1 MKRLDLSLQEYE
13 SFFINKNRKTWREFK
28 TYKKRF
34 EYLRILFFLFAKAN
48 LVPYS
53 FYLKYCFPIK

>member
-1 MKRLDLSLQEYE
+1 LSLQEYE
-13 SFFINKNRKTWREFK
+13 NLFINKDRKTWREFK

-34 EYLRILFFLFAKAN
+34 ESLRFLFYLFAEAN